1 MITFQVPLGIILKNE
16 NKIDE
21 MTEILTD
28 LHQYVPCVTQEE
40 SASLSTG
47 QVVTK
52 KTEYMHR
59 ILIGGDQL
67 TVARM
72 RSAINIKN
80 NSWTATGRLEGFIP
94 VAEDWHTKAIYLDVS
109 WLMPQADMVLLWD
122 QIYFHYAANLE
133 VLLCHIIL

>member
-1 MITFQVPLGIILKNE
+1 
-16 NKIDE
+16 
-21 MTEILTD
+21 
-28 LHQYVPCVTQEE
+28 
-40 SASLSTG
+40 
-47 QVVTK
+47 
-52 KTEYMHR
+52 MHR

-109 WLMPQADMVLLWD
+109 WLMPPADMVLLWD
-122 QIYFHYAANLE
+122 QIFFHYAANFGGTSMPHHPLTK
-133 VLLCHIIL
+133 LALFTI

>member
-47 QVVTK
+47 ASCYK
-52 KTEYMHR
+52 KDRVYASHT
-59 ILIGGDQL
+59 DWW
-67 TVARM
+67 
-72 RSAINIKN
+72 RSVNCGKN
-80 NSWTATGRLEGFIP
+80 E
-94 VAEDWHTKAIYLDVS
+94 KCY
-109 WLMPQADMVLLWD
+109 
-122 QIYFHYAANLE
+122 
-133 VLLCHIIL
+133 